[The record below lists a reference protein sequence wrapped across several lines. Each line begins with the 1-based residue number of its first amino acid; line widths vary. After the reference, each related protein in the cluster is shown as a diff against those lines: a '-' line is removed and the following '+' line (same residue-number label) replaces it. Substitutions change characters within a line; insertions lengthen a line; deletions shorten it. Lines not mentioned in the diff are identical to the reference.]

1 MKKRL
6 AGTVLGLMAESLVE
20 NQPEH
25 HRQTVIVALNKMSD
39 VAIGF
44 NDGVAASFEDRRLT
58 PEGQAVNAAKATT
71 AALAALDAFDVDI
84 QKFTDRAMNV
94 EKALRTK
101 VASAVPKNVPTETL
115 REVRD
120 ELRQLPP
127 PERLNIYRTT
137 SDPIVLAAIE
147 TAPPSLGDKRADG
160 TRRLESFV
168 DPTELA
174 AAQMERAEAAD
185 PAGATMHELRG
196 LAEVYRLAA
205 NSVRREIMDAAGV
218 QS

>member
-1 MKKRL
+1 
-6 AGTVLGLMAESLVE
+6 MAESLVE

-25 HRQTVIVALNKMSD
+25 HRQTVTVGLNKMFD

-44 NDGVAASFEDRRLT
+44 NDGVAAAFEDRRLT
-58 PEGQAVNAAKATT
+58 PEGQAVNAAKAT
-71 AALAALDAFDVDI
+71 AAAFAALDAFDVDI

-94 EKALRTK
+94 EKALRAK
-101 VASAVPKNVPTETL
+101 VASAVRKDVPTETL
-115 REVRD
+115 RYVWD

-127 PERLNIYRTT
+127 AERLNIYRTT

-174 AAQMERAEAAD
+174 AAQMERAEAMD
-185 PAGATMHELRG
+185 PAGATTMHELRG